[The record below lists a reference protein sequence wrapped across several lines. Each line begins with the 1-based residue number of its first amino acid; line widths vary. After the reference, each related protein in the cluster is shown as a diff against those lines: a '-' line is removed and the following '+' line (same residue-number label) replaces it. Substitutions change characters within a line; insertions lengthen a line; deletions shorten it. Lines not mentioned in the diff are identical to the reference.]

1 MKHEKYTILIAEDS
15 FKQAEILTS
24 ILEKQGYTLL
34 HGENGKEAFNL
45 AKKNPP
51 NLFIIDVLMTG
62 MDGYELCKAIK
73 AEPPLQKIPVLLL
86 TTLSSPNDMI
96 RGLQVGAESFLVKP
110 YEEGEL
116 LDWVEKL
123 LHPQEASGTSFNP
136 RLENFLVSS
145 YQTALQKNLELKST
159 RQQLYELNKLLQQKV
174 AEQTKSLRDEIDEKK
189 KIGIELKKAKEI
201 AEQADRLKSAFL
213 NNLSHEIRTP
223 MNAILGFSTFIGDP
237 DITLQEREEFA
248 GHVAT
253 GCTNL
258 LGIIDSIVD
267 LSVIE
272 SESIVPSLTEC
283 RINSFLESIRNEFAE
298 KEKHQMDNLLFRLS
312 TVKTDDQ
319 FTILIDQARTKKV
332 LINLLKNALKFT
344 ESGFIEFGYTLDTP
358 GFIDL
363 VVRDSGTGIPN
374 EKIHLIF
381 DKFIKLE
388 EFHTKKYSGTGV
400 GLTITKKLVEFL
412 GGTIRVK
419 STVGEGSEFIVT
431 LPLNLP
437 ESGTQTT
444 SPPVE
449 KREGE
454 LSDWENK
461 RVLVAEDVESNFML
475 IEHLLKKMNID
486 VLWAKNGK
494 EAVDM
499 CSNGKTIDLILM
511 DIQMPVM
518 DGYTAAEQILKMGKG
533 IPIIAQTAY
542 ALSHDEEQI
551 LDAGFSDLLT
561 KPIQPTELMEKI
573 TRIFEISD
581 NKIQKTSHL

>member
-1 MKHEKYTILIAEDS
+1 MKRELIIIAEES
-15 FKQAEILTS
+15 ATQAEILIF
-24 ILEKQGYTLL
+24 ILENQGYSVL
-34 HGENGKEAFNL
+34 HGANGIEALNL
-45 AKKNPP
+45 AKKIKPA
-51 NLFIIDVLMTG
+51 LFISDVLMPE
-62 MDGYELCKAIK
+62 MDGYELCTAIK
-73 AEPPLQKIPVLLL
+73 AEPSLQEIPVLLL
-86 TTLSSPNDMI
+86 TTLSSPKDLI
-96 RGLQVGAESFLVKP
+96 RGLQVGAESYLVKP

-116 LDWVEKL
+116 LEWVEKL
-123 LHPQEASGTSFNP
+123 LHPQETSGTSFNP
-136 RLENFLVSS
+136 RLENFLIST
-145 YQTALQKNLELKST
+145 YQTAMQKNKEL
-159 RQQLYELNKLLQQKV
+159 R
-174 AEQTKSLRDEIDEKK
+174 
-189 KIGIELKKAKEI
+189 KAKEI

-237 DITLQEREEFA
+237 DITPEERDEFA
-248 GHVAT
+248 GHIAT

-272 SESIVPSLTEC
+272 SETIEPNLTEC
-283 RINSFLESIRNEFAE
+283 RINKFLEAIRDEFTE

-312 TVKTDDQ
+312 AAKKEDQ

-332 LINLLKNALKFT
+332 LNNLLKNALKFT

-358 GFIDL
+358 GFIEL
-363 VVRDSGTGIPN
+363 FVRDSGTGIPN
-374 EKIHLIF
+374 DKIHLIF

-412 GGTIRVK
+412 DGTIRVK
-419 STVGEGSEFIVT
+419 STVGEGSEFTVS
-431 LPLNLP
+431 LPLTLSESVLEKIPLP
-437 ESGTQTT
+437 AD
-444 SPPVE
+444 
-449 KREGE
+449 KKEGE
-454 LSDWENK
+454 AINWSNR
-461 RVLVAEDVESNFML
+461 RVLVAEDVESNYML
-475 IEHLLKKMNID
+475 IEHLLKKTNID

-518 DGYTAAEQILKMGKG
+518 DGYTAVELILKMGKG
-533 IPIIAQTAY
+533 IPIVAQTAY

-561 KPIQPTELMEKI
+561 KPIQGTELIEKI

-581 NKIQKTSHL
+581 NKIQKVRYL